1 MFGFSKQ
8 TRVKSPLPPEG
19 GTRRRHPRIES
30 LGRVFASLGA
40 GQEGSVLN
48 ISLCGLLLRAKRAM
62 TPGSSYFLKLLFDG
76 KVAVVE
82 ARVVRLLTRSDDYLA
97 GMEFV
102 RLSNRD
108 RQALQNLIGPM

>member
-8 TRVKSPLPPEG
+8 PRVKSLPPPEG

-48 ISLCGLLLRAKRAM
+48 LSLCGLLLRVRKAL

-76 KVAVVE
+76 QVAVVE
-82 ARVVRLLTRSDDYLA
+82 ARVVRLLTRNDDCLA

-102 RLSNRD
+102 RLSSRD
-108 RQALQNLIGPM
+108 REAIQNFIGPM